1 VCIAVARPDYA
12 LGARRTLIAVWAGAA
27 VVLVGAVVLRL
38 IGVAPLATHPIDYSP
53 IVLVALGLLVSFVGE
68 HARSILG
75 MGYGTTVTGVLV
87 ALGLDPHMVV
97 PAVLLLG
104 ILPASIDVGSY
115 GWSDPSVPSPTR
127 RLIGMGVI
135 IAVAGMVGAV
145 FGAWGALSLSGPA
158 LSGVI
163 AAVLL
168 AVGVLAAI
176 EGRVS
181 FRPLKGRVAA
191 VVLGLVAGAGRGLM
205 GGAYGPVLGSLDIDT
220 EDSKTTTRAVLA
232 LPELLSCA
240 AALAVFGIPASPP
253 LWNLIG
259 GLMVGSLV
267 VKMLSALPVPPP
279 AVEVARAVTA
289 VGTIVLAG
297 LLTLSTAAY

>member
-1 VCIAVARPDYA
+1 
-12 LGARRTLIAVWAGAA
+12 
-27 VVLVGAVVLRL
+27 
-38 IGVAPLATHPIDYSP
+38 
-53 IVLVALGLLVSFVGE
+53 
-68 HARSILG
+68 
-75 MGYGTTVTGVLV
+75 M
-87 ALGLDPHMVV
+87 
-97 PAVLLLG
+97 
-104 ILPASIDVGSY
+104 
-115 GWSDPSVPSPTR
+115 
-127 RLIGMGVI
+127 
-135 IAVAGMVGAV
+135 
-145 FGAWGALSLSGPA
+145 
-158 LSGVI
+158 
-163 AAVLL
+163 LL

-181 FRPLKGRVAA
+181 FRPLKGRVTA